1 MHQSHLRKLQLLWLL
16 TKREVK
22 MTGYWPRSF
31 YGPKRSHTDQR
42 RLVNKGFIIWKKIT
56 IVLRDTTGNPELAS
70 KRATPSCTLGK
81 PITAQSVFGS
91 FFRLTGS
98 NIVNIL
104 THILKSKR
112 NIDRSFQLT
121 AHQGYPLISREYYKN
136 NPVSVVFRIVC
147 GERTEAWTQDPSAS
161 GQTSTGT
168 GHSAGV
174 VCDKISFINDNN
186 TYKM

>member
-1 MHQSHLRKLQLLWLL
+1 
-16 TKREVK
+16 
-22 MTGYWPRSF
+22 MTGYRPRSF

-42 RLVNKGFIIWKKIT
+42 SLVNKGFIIWKKNT

-98 NIVNIL
+98 NRVNTL
-104 THILKSKR
+104 THILKTCKKKH
-112 NIDRSFQLT
+112 RSQFP
-121 AHQGYPLISREYYKN
+121 ANGSSRVPLISREYYN
-136 NPVSVVFRIVC
+136 NHPVSVVFRIVC